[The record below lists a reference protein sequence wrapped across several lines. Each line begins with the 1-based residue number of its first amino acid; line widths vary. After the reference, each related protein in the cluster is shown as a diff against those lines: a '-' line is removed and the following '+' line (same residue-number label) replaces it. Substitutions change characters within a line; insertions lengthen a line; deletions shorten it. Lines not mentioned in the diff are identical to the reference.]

1 MHRHEL
7 TDKQWKKIEK
17 LLPAQPGRR
26 AKLGDRN
33 FINSILWVMKT
44 GAPWRDMPERFGH
57 WKTIYNR
64 FANWAKRGLW
74 QRVCKAL
81 QIHVDPIGSLLDA
94 SVVRAHQ
101 DAAGG
106 KGGPDAMLWAALAEV
121 FRPSSTPSLTR
132 KASRSTSR

>member
-7 TDKQWKKIEK
+7 TDKQWRK
-17 LLPAQPGRR
+17 LAKLFPSRPGRH

-33 FINSILWVMKT
+33 FINAILWVMKT
-44 GAPWRDMPERFGH
+44 GAPWRDLPERFGS

-64 FANWAKRGLW
+64 FANWAKRDLW
-74 QRVCKAL
+74 RRFFKAL
-81 QIHVDPIGSLLDA
+81 QLRVDPAASLLDA

-106 KGGPDAMLWAALAEV
+106 KGGRDAMPWVALVEV
-121 FRPSSTPSLTR
+121 FRPNSMPSLTP
-132 KASRSTSR
+132 KVSRSTSK

>member
-7 TDKQWKKIEK
+7 RDKQWTKIEK

-33 FINSILWVMKT
+33 FINAILWVMKT
-44 GAPWRDMPERFGH
+44 GAPWRDMPERFGN
-57 WKTIYNR
+57 WKTVYNR
-64 FANWAKRGLW
+64 FSNWAKRGLGVRIFKEL
-74 QRVCKAL
+74 QLRV
-81 QIHVDPIGSLLDA
+81 DSIGSLLDA

-106 KGGPDAMLWAALAEV
+106 KGGPDAMLWAVLAEV
-121 FRPSSTPSLTR
+121 FRPSSTPSSTR
-132 KASRSTSR
+132 KVNRSTSR

>member
-7 TDKQWKKIEK
+7 TDKQWRRIEK
-17 LLPAQPGRR
+17 LLPSQPGRR

-33 FINSILWVMKT
+33 FINAILWVMRT
-44 GAPWRDMPERFGH
+44 GAPWRDMPERFGN

-74 QRVCKAL
+74 HRFFKAL
-81 QIHVDPIGSLLDA
+81 QLQVDPAASLLDA

-106 KGGPDAMLWAALAEV
+106 KGGPDAMLWAALEEV
-121 FRPSSTPSLTR
+121 FRPSSMPSLTR
-132 KASRSTSR
+132 AVSRSTSN